1 MEKLNVLQKLNDA
14 RQEIRKKDLK
24 KAGWNDYSKYAYYT
38 PEQIELLVS
47 EVCGKQK
54 LFNKYDLIR
63 TELGLTARLR
73 VYDLESGEHVE
84 YTIATEIP
92 EIKATNVAQQLGG
105 AVTYSERYLK
115 MIAYE
120 IKDNTLDF
128 DTPKENGK
136 SNGKPSNGDKR
147 PDGTEK
153 PWLNK
158 WDKNKSK
165 ELNEY
170 WEVISVAKEKGW
182 KIADMRKYYK
192 INKEVAKELET
203 DLNQ

>member
-1 MEKLNVLQKLNDA
+1 METLNVLQKLNDA

-136 SNGKPSNGDKR
+136 SSNGDKR
-147 PDGTEK
+147 ADGTEK
-153 PWLNK
+153 SWLNK
-158 WDKNKSK
+158 WNKDKTK
-165 ELNEY
+165 ELDTY
-170 WEVISVAKEKGW
+170 WKVVNKAKSEGLCIK
-182 KIADMRKYYK
+182 DLRNYYK

>member
-1 MEKLNVLQKLNDA
+1 METLNVLQKLNDA

-136 SNGKPSNGDKR
+136 PSNGDKR

-153 PWLNK
+153 SWLNK
-158 WDKNKSK
+158 WNKDKTK
-165 ELNEY
+165 ELDTY
-170 WEVISVAKEKGW
+170 WKAVNKAKSEGLTIK
-182 KIADMRKYYK
+182 DLRNYYK